1 MHRFFV
7 SPDRVTESALTID
20 RPAEIHHVQDVLRL
34 GLGDE
39 VVCFDGQ
46 GSEYTGVILRVAADR
61 IDVKILTRRHESVGA
76 VSVWL
81 MVGIPKGP
89 RFEWLLQKATEL
101 GASRISPLLTERTVV
116 RLHDERGR
124 GKRERWQR
132 IAQEAAKQ
140 CGRASLPQIDAPQP
154 FGAALP
160 SIAASSLV
168 LIPTLEVTGIPL
180 HELLA
185 QPLRGAREAPSR
197 TILAGEVS
205 RAREAR
211 EARPREVA
219 VLIGP
224 EGDFSRDEVALAQA
238 HGARPVSLG
247 PLTLRS
253 ETAAIAMVAIL
264 QHRFG
269 AL

>member
-7 SPDRVTESALTID
+7 SPDRVTASTLTID

-61 IDVKILTRRHESVGA
+61 IDVKILARRQESAGA
-76 VSVWL
+76 VAVWL
-81 MVGIPKGP
+81 MVGIPKGA

-101 GASRISPLLTERTVV
+101 GVSRVSPLLTERTVV
-116 RLHDERGR
+116 RLDDERGR

-154 FGAALP
+154 FDAVLP

-168 LIPTLEVTGIPL
+168 LIPTLEVTAIPL

-185 QPLRGAREAPSR
+185 QPLRGAREA
-197 TILAGEVS
+197 
-205 RAREAR
+205 
-211 EARPREVA
+211 RPREVV